1 VGRTRPEAE
10 EVSIASLREMK
21 VTPRPPAGGQ
31 RRSVSD
37 P

>member
-10 EVSIASLREMK
+10 EVSIASLSEMK

-31 RRSVSD
+31 KQSLSD

>member
-1 VGRTRPEAE
+1 VGRARPEAE
-10 EVSIASLREMK
+10 EVSIASLSEMK

-31 RRSVSD
+31 KRSVSN